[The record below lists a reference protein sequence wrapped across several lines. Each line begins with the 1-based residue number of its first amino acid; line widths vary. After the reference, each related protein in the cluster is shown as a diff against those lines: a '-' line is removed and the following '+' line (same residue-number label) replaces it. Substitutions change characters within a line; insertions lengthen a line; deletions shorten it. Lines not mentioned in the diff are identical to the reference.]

1 MQDKLYFKI
10 GIIALLSMMLLL
22 PLSMIESQIVAR
34 SHRQTQVVHNIAES
48 AAGAQIL
55 VGPVLGIQYRERVL
69 RRKPDQSGETAELID
84 RTMVVP
90 AQRLSIEGEIGTEI
104 RSRGLYQARLFHL
117 GANLVGRID
126 LAAHLG
132 IETSRQVQDVRAF
145 LVFGVADVRG
155 ITNDPEI
162 LVNGQKHWFVPG
174 TANFVGGNGVHLSL
188 GKIDVEK
195 AQRFDFSFP
204 LRLTGSERLAIAPT
218 ASATSVALKSNWPH
232 PSFQGRFLP
241 TKREISANGF
251 DAHWQVSHLARNLDR
266 AVAAGTSPGNGETL
280 DISFVSPVNV
290 YLKAERAVKYG
301 VLFVVLTFAAFFV
314 TEVLRRLPIHPM
326 QYLLVGLALAI
337 FFLLLVALSEHVPFL
352 TAYAASAAG
361 CVTLIATY
369 LAGALGSRWRGALF
383 GSGIAL
389 LYGVLYGVLV
399 SEDNALL
406 MGTLILFAALGSV
419 MLATRR
425 FDWYR
430 LGAQSA
436 PRTATPAATTEN

>member
-10 GIIALLSMMLLL
+10 GIIALLSVILLL
-22 PLSMIESQIVAR
+22 PLSMIESQIAAR
-34 SHRQTQVVHNIAES
+34 SHRQTQVIHNIAES
-48 AAGAQIL
+48 AAGAQTL

-69 RRKPDQSGETAELID
+69 RRKPDQSGESTELID
-84 RTMVVP
+84 RTMIVP
-90 AQRLSIEGEIGTEI
+90 AQRLNVEGEIGTEI

-117 GANLVGRID
+117 GANLVGSID

-132 IETSRQVQDVRAF
+132 IEASRHVQDIRAF
-145 LVFGVADVRG
+145 IVFGVADVRG

-162 LVNGQKHWFVPG
+162 VVNGQKHRFIPG
-174 TANFVGGNGVHLSL
+174 TRSFIGGNGVHLTL
-188 GKIDVEK
+188 GTIDIEK
-195 AQRFDFSFP
+195 AQRFEFSFP
-204 LRLTGSERLAIAPT
+204 LRLNGSERLAIAPT

-251 DAHWQVSHLARNLDR
+251 DAQWQVSHLARNLDL
-266 AVAAGTSPGNGETL
+266 ALAAGTNTGNSETL

-352 TAYAASAAG
+352 TAYVVSAAG
-361 CVTLIATY
+361 CVTLIGAY
-369 LAGALGSRWRGALF
+369 LSGVLGSRWRGAIF
-383 GSGIAL
+383 GSGIAA

-406 MGTLILFAALGSV
+406 MGTLILFVALGSV
-419 MLATRR
+419 MIATRR

-430 LGAQSA
+430 LGVSA
-436 PRTATPAATTEN
+436 STTTVASEN